1 LSLSFGALFFAF
13 LHQLIFMDF
22 FSIAKSTFDDQLS
35 LLVTSSERIC
45 SDLCDTLPLIFSR
58 KGKIL
63 TTGIGKSGFV
73 AERLAAS
80 LCSIGQISVFLHP
93 VNALHG
99 DLGVVQDGD
108 VMIVFSN
115 SGSTSELEDL
125 ILYSKSHGVK
135 IIAFTGRESSPI
147 ANLSDAVVLAAFERE
162 GSLFKGPPM
171 VSITAASIFSD
182 ALINIIIKQT
192 DFNEAG
198 FARYH
203 PAGQL
208 GKNLLLKAKDIM
220 LRREDLPLFDQN
232 SSLRDLMVELTS
244 SHVGVALFVDADG
257 KLDGMLTDG
266 DIRRILGTSNS
277 ALIDDDAYPM
287 VNHGAVT
294 VNEQDAVGKVLT
306 VMEDRDRPLNV
317 VPVVDSESK
326 LQGLI
331 RIHDVLR

>member
-1 LSLSFGALFFAF
+1 MGSNCKI
-13 LHQLIFMDF
+13 LIVNTFT
-22 FSIAKSTFDDQLS
+22 IAKSTFQNQLKLIDS
-35 LLVTSSERIC
+35 QVDRIC
-45 SDLCDTLPLIFSR
+45 ADLSDAYGIIAGRS
-58 KGKIL
+58 GKML
-63 TTGIGKSGFV
+63 TTGVGKSGFV

-80 LCSIGQISVFLHP
+80 LCSVGQVSVFLHP

-115 SGSTSELEDL
+115 SGSTSELADL

-192 DFNEAG
+192 NFNEDG

-220 LRREDLPLFDQN
+220 LKRDDLPLFDQN
-232 SSLRDLMVELTS
+232 SSLRDVMVELTS
-244 SHVGVALFVDADG
+244 SPVGVALFVDADG

-266 DIRRILGTSNS
+266 DIRRILGASNTT
-277 ALIDDDAYPM
+277 LIDDQAYPM

-294 VNEQDAVGKVLT
+294 VNEQDAVGEVLA

-317 VPVVDSESK
+317 VPVVNSELK

-331 RIHDVLR
+331 RIHDVLK

>member
-1 LSLSFGALFFAF
+1 
-13 LHQLIFMDF
+13 M
-22 FSIAKSTFDDQLS
+22 SIYNTAKSTFESQLS
-35 LLVTSSERIC
+35 LIDGQVESISSG
-45 SDLCDTLPLIFSR
+45 LANAYPLIANRS
-58 KGKIL
+58 GKLL
-63 TTGIGKSGFV
+63 TTGVGKSGFV

-80 LCSIGQISVFLHP
+80 LCSVGQVSVFLHP

-99 DLGVVQDGD
+99 DLGVVQEGD

-115 SGSTSELEDL
+115 SGSTSELADL

-135 IIAFTGRESSPI
+135 IVAFTGREFSPI

-192 DFNEAG
+192 NFNEDG

-220 LRREDLPLFDQN
+220 LKREDLPLFDQN
-232 SSLRDLMVELTS
+232 STLRDVMVELTS
-244 SHVGVALFVDADG
+244 SPVGVALFVDAEG

-266 DIRRILGTSNS
+266 DIRRILGTSN
-277 ALIDDDAYPM
+277 ATLIDDVAYPM

-294 VNEQDAVGKVLT
+294 VNEQDAVGEVLA

-317 VPVVDSESK
+317 VPVVDSELK
-326 LQGLI
+326 LKGLI
-331 RIHDVLR
+331 RIHDVLK